1 MWINNLLKM
10 PIVKLIA
17 MFALLY
23 YIFDKTKDDPRTI
36 SYHLNKENI
45 GKSIEIAN
53 KNINN
58 LSAIKE
64 ELQKKDSN
72 QNFDQQV
79 DKMNLSFQDIRQGIG
94 SNQAVCGS
102 EVFIEYSLMSK
113 NSGDVLNKSNIKFEI
128 GSKFNEIIEKTL
140 IGMTAGGI
148 RVVDIPHDFRVGDQ
162 RYDDM
167 IQNSNMVYKI
177 SLLTVSEEAKPNA
190 ICYE

>member
-17 MFALLY
+17 MFAMLY
-23 YIFDKTKDDPRTI
+23 YIFEKTKDDPRTI
-36 SYHLNKENI
+36 SYHLSKENI

-58 LSAIKE
+58 LSEIKE
-64 ELQKKDSN
+64 ALQKKDSN
-72 QNFDQQV
+72 QRPDQQV
-79 DKMNLSFQDIRQGIG
+79 DKMNLSFQDIRQGVG
-94 SNQAVCGS
+94 NKQAICGS

-113 NSGDVLNKSNIKFEI
+113 NSGDTINKSTIKFEI
-128 GSKFNEIIEKTL
+128 GSKFNEIIERTL
-140 IGMTAGGI
+140 ISMTAGGI

-167 IQNSNMVYKI
+167 IQNSNMTYKI
-177 SLLTVSEEAKPNA
+177 SLLTVSEQAKPNA

>member
-17 MFALLY
+17 MFAMLY
-23 YIFDKTKDDPRTI
+23 YIFEKTKDDPRTI
-36 SYHLNKENI
+36 SYHIKKENI

-53 KNINN
+53 KNIAN

-64 ELQKKDSN
+64 ELQKKDLN
-72 QNFDQQV
+72 QNPDRQNNE
-79 DKMNLSFQDIRQGIG
+79 MILSFQDIRQGVG
-94 SNQAVCGS
+94 NKQVVCGS

-113 NSGDVLNKSNIKFEI
+113 NSGDVINKSTIKFEI
-128 GSKFNEIIEKTL
+128 GSKFNEIIERTL

-177 SLLTVSEEAKPNA
+177 SLLTVSEEAKLNA

>member
-17 MFALLY
+17 MFAMLY
-23 YIFDKTKDDPRTI
+23 YIFEKTKDDPRTI
-36 SYHLNKENI
+36 SYHINKENI

-53 KNINN
+53 KNIAN

-79 DKMNLSFQDIRQGIG
+79 DKMNLSFQEVRQGVG
-94 SNQAVCGS
+94 NKQVVCGS
-102 EVFIEYSLMSK
+102 EVLIEYGLMSK
-113 NSGDVLNKSNIKFEI
+113 NSGDVINKSTIKFEI
-128 GSKFNEIIEKTL
+128 GNKFNEIIERTL
-140 IGMTAGGI
+140 MGMTAGGI
-148 RVVDIPHDFRVGDQ
+148 RIVDIPQDFRVGDQ
-162 RYDDM
+162 RYDEM
-167 IQNSNMVYKI
+167 IQNSNMIYKI

>member
-1 MWINNLLKM
+1 M

-36 SYHLNKENI
+36 SYHINKENI

-58 LSAIKE
+58 LSEIKE
-64 ELQKKDSN
+64 ALQKKDLN
-72 QNFDQQV
+72 QSPDQQNNN
-79 DKMNLSFQDIRQGIG
+79 MNLSIQDIRQGVG

-128 GSKFNEIIEKTL
+128 GSKFNEIIERTL